1 MQKLL
6 LIIIVN
12 LLISSCSHYD
22 KFYSGYIDADLT
34 YLSGDFSGRLIS
46 LLIHRGD
53 LVKKNQLLFQLE
65 QLNETR
71 NIHTSWQ
78 TQSDLIANRNQI
90 ISKLIYAKN
99 DYHRKYELNLHEA
112 GSTDAKE
119 QAKQNLDVL
128 KYQLKSIDAQI
139 KKNEIITKQNIWQK
153 DRKENIAL
161 ESGIIYDTFFTEGE
175 FVQGGQPVLAMI
187 TPKNIKVVF
196 YVPEVELGKIQ
207 KNQTFKIITDGN
219 NTPYDAK
226 ITYIANKA
234 EYTPPI
240 IYSKEERQKLV
251 FKVEMRIINANLNQ
265 IHLGQPVSI
274 ELK

>member
-6 LIIIVN
+6 LIIIFTT
-12 LLISSCSHYD
+12 LLSSCTNYN

-34 YLSGDFSGRLIS
+34 YLSSDFNGRLVS
-46 LLIHRGD
+46 LLAQRGD

-65 QLNETR
+65 QLNEIR
-71 NIHTSWQ
+71 NIHTNWQ
-78 TQSDLIANRNQI
+78 TRSDLIANRNQI

-99 DYHRKYELNLHEA
+99 DYHRKYELNLYEA

-128 KYQLKSIDAQI
+128 KYQLKSIEAQI
-139 KKNEIITKQNIWQK
+139 KKNEIITEQNVWQK
-153 DRKENIAL
+153 NRKENIAL
-161 ESGIIYDTFFTEGE
+161 ESGMIYDTFFTEGE

-196 YVPEVELGKIQ
+196 YVPEIELGKIQ
-207 KNQTFKIITDGN
+207 KNQIFKIITDGN
-219 NTPYDAK
+219 STPYEAK
-226 ITYIANKA
+226 ISYIYNKA